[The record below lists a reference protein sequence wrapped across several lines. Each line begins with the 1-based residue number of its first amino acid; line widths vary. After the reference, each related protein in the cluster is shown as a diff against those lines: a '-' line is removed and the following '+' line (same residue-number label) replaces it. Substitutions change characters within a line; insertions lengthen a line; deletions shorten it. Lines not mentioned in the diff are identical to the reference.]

1 MAALY
6 ESDLVELQR
15 QLRLDVAKLF
25 SAFSLDRISDI
36 LRKRKKIEELQM
48 ALLAA
53 TDGSRE
59 NLIFRNEKLLLD
71 SIFMLF
77 EWCDKILLG
86 SKDVEV
92 KRNAAIANIN
102 LFDLNTFSYL
112 EVFDHKIL
120 EIKLLINEIDASHL
134 DNVKNVVKLY
144 LQLQHPTI
152 AYLNSDNSYKID
164 FRNNEEIIE
173 FKPELIVIS
182 LEFYLQETPWAN
194 PQVLRAKEI
203 YTITGSL
210 RFNKLPENFKILKIL
225 SATTSSEIFELKL
238 SDIELTNEL
247 EYKVEGTLL
256 FKYAQSNFED
266 NLSIKLVP
274 YLIGNANEELQP
286 VIIGYDELNAKILDQ
301 NNSLFQTGFET
312 INKKVFEIY
321 TNPLLT
327 KIDLQNR
334 NEFITL
340 LNGIANFQGYCL
352 QSGLYKNVSSLKED
366 QFRDKLIQ
374 HLTANP
380 QIGEKVVK
388 ESQVA
393 GGRVEIAYK
402 GQIAELKVETV
413 TSDRAKLMK
422 KFSSQAVAY
431 ASGNGKLA
439 SIVCILDLTEK
450 LQPPGSPAN
459 NIILKSPSIHGF
471 DNVQSNAHVQVF
483 IFIDGNTKNPSEY
496 SK

>member
-1 MAALY
+1 MAVLY
-6 ESDLVELQR
+6 ELDLVKLQK
-15 QLRLDVAKLF
+15 QLRLEVAKLF
-25 SAFSLDRISDI
+25 SSFSLDLISTI
-36 LRKRKKIEELQM
+36 LEKRKKIEELQI
-48 ALLAA
+48 ALITA
-53 TDGSRE
+53 TVGSRE

-77 EWCDKILLG
+77 EWCEKVLLG
-86 SKDVEV
+86 SQDAEI

-102 LFDLNTFSYL
+102 LFDLNSFSYL

-120 EIKLLINEIDASHL
+120 EIKLLINEIDTSHL

-164 FRNNEEIIE
+164 FSNNEEVKE
-173 FKPELIVIS
+173 LKTELIVIS

-194 PQVLRAKEI
+194 PQVLKAKEI

-210 RFNKLPENFKILKIL
+210 KFNKFPENFKILKIL

-238 SDIELTNEL
+238 SDIEITNEL

-274 YLIGNANEELQP
+274 YLIGNAKEELQP

-327 KIDLQNR
+327 KIGLQDR

-374 HLTANP
+374 HLIAIP
-380 QIGEKVVK
+380 QIGEKIVK

-393 GGRVEIAYK
+393 GGRVEISYK
-402 GQIAELKVETV
+402 GHIAELKVETV
-413 TSDRAKLMK
+413 TSDRAKLMS

-471 DNVQSNAHVQVF
+471 DSVQPNAHVQVF
-483 IFIDGNTKNPSEY
+483 IFIDGNTKNPSDY